1 VILEDDAQF
10 KLKARQDV
18 LRLTVIAF
26 ITLGIASSSVV
37 SSVGTAAATSSSHAN
52 LWAVPVNSCIDDGK
66 LQMLRLKFF
75 QENANPLE
83 VIRIIFDQGESN
95 EKTIEFTPGG
105 LTSGDIDFDVDGS
118 ISIKTDGYYYLL
130 KFLKGKFKVS
140 FVKTQL
146 DVGEHTALVQIET
159 TDGVILEDDAQFKLK
174 ACEPKKPDLVAEF
187 LWTPNWIKRDREYNA
202 FFLET
207 NEGQAN
213 AGEHNVGL
221 YLSQNKKLESGDDL
235 VGDKTV
241 DMLKKGHFKI
251 VHIKFQLD
259 PDAEKGKAWL
269 IAHTDDNEEIDEK
282 KENNNSETHKI
293 RVGRAE
299 SEIPLSV
306 HEAEDD
312 EEEED
317 EEEEDHDEHEESH
330 KGKDK
335 KGKKDD

>member
-1 VILEDDAQF
+1 MP

-18 LRLTVIAF
+18 LRLAVIAF

-105 LTSGDIDFDVDGS
+105 FTSGDIDFDVDGS

-159 TDGVILEDDAQFKLK
+159 TDGVILEDDAKFKLK

-207 NEGQAN
+207 NQGKAN
-213 AGEHNVGL
+213 AGEHDVGL

-282 KENNNSETHKI
+282 KEDNNSETHKI

-299 SEIPLSV
+299 WEIPVSFL
-306 HEAEDD
+306 EAEDD
-312 EEEED
+312 EDDEEEDD
-317 EEEEDHDEHEESH
+317 EEEEDHDEEKH
-330 KGKDK
+330 KHKDK

>member
-1 VILEDDAQF
+1 MP

-18 LRLTVIAF
+18 LRLAVIAF
-26 ITLGIASSSVV
+26 ITLGIATSSAV
-37 SSVGTAAATSSSHAN
+37 SSVGTAAATSSSYAN

-66 LQMLRLKFF
+66 LQNLRLKFF

-95 EKTIEFTPGG
+95 EKQIEFTPGG
-105 LTSGDIDFDVDGS
+105 SASGDIDFDFEGS
-118 ISIKTDGYYYLL
+118 IKVKSDGYYYMLQ
-130 KFLKGKFKVS
+130 FLKGKYTVS

-146 DVGEHTALVQIET
+146 DVGEHTALVQIQT
-159 TDGVILEDDAQFKLK
+159 TDGVILTDDAEFNLK
-174 ACEPKKPDLVAEF
+174 ACEPKKADLVAEF
-187 LWTPNWIKRDREYNA
+187 LWTPNWIKRDREYHA

-207 NEGQAN
+207 NQGKAN
-213 AGEHNVGL
+213 AGEHDVGL

-251 VHIKFQLD
+251 VHIKFQLA
-259 PDAEKGKAWL
+259 PDAEKGPAWL

-282 KENNNSETHKI
+282 KENNNSESHKI

-299 SEIPLSV
+299 SEIPWSV
-306 HEAEDD
+306 HDAEDGGEEDD

-317 EEEEDHDEHEESH
+317 HHEHKDKHED
-330 KGKDK
+330 KDK
-335 KGKKDD
+335 KHD